1 MEHTATKTAA
11 KAKMPAASQRGR
23 TRRSPEAT
31 KRARK
36 SGQPPRDTEQ
46 DREEQQKEEG
56 Q

>member
-1 MEHTATKTAA
+1 MEHTATKAAVKA
-11 KAKMPAASQRGR
+11 KAPAASQRGR
-23 TRRSPEAT
+23 TRRSSEET

-46 DREEQQKEEG
+46 DREERQKEEG